1 MKQNLLIVAL
11 AIAAF
16 TSISTHAQMRES
28 GDIELVPYI
37 AYSSAFFNGDNADFY
52 DYRTSVSFGVK
63 GDYYFNDR
71 WSIRSGVAFDAMG
84 ASFNNGPD
92 VELNYISVP
101 VNANWHFGSTRKWNL
116 NFGLTPSFLTSA
128 EVQSVD
134 IAEEVS
140 SFSLGISYGIGYKI
154 EISEAFSIMIDLQGN
169 LGISNI
175 NDIPGSDINQTNAFS
190 YLGLGGV
197 FRI

>member
-1 MKQNLLIVAL
+1 MTKNILKVVLT
-11 AIAAF
+11 IAAF
-16 TSISTHAQMRES
+16 TSTVSHAQMREA
-28 GDIELVPYI
+28 GEIELVPYV

-52 DYRTSVSFGVK
+52 DYRNSFSFGVK

-71 WSIRSGVAFDAMG
+71 WSLRSGLAYDAMG

-92 VELNYISVP
+92 IELNYISIP

-128 EVQSVD
+128 ELQSVD
-134 IAEEVS
+134 ISEEVN

-154 EISEAFSIMIDLQGN
+154 EVSEAFSIMIDLQGN
-169 LGISNI
+169 LGVSNI
-175 NDIPGSDINQTNAFS
+175 NDISGSELNQTNAFS